1 MSSFASHRAGI
12 KSPAKLGARAK
23 QRIIEARPTTWENEK
38 SEQTANRANLQ
49 SMITTFLTNAG
60 LAPDAP
66 AFWLV
71 FLLGLALAVSIVH
84 AVRLSRRL
92 QQSRIRLA
100 SVEARADT
108 ADTIRQ
114 DLVDERARREA
125 MELGLA
131 AEKAK
136 LEERE
141 KAHGEM
147 SARLDAE
154 FKATTAEMLD
164 NAHKAFFTRT
174 KDTFERYQESA
185 DADGQRRRK
194 ALDDLLKPVSET
206 LVRYEKGLVELRDE
220 QQKSRGELA
229 GHIGELSKST
239 QNVRNE
245 AQKLASA
252 LRAGP
257 KTRGRWGEEQLRN
270 VVEIAGMAAYV
281 DFTEQASH
289 SDGDKRKQPDLVVR
303 LPGGRVVVVDSKVSL
318 GAYLDAMEAD
328 NDDTRAACLARHAD
342 DVWNHV
348 KALSAKDYAA
358 SLRGALDYVVMFLP
372 GENYFSAALEA
383 RPQLYQDAFDR
394 KILIATPTIL
404 IAMLKSAALNWRQE
418 KMNENAEAIAAMAK
432 DLYDSLKRMGDNLS
446 GLGRSIER
454 TVKQYN
460 DVVANVEGRVLPRAR
475 KFADYELPGAQE
487 PIAELSPIEGAPRAL
502 RADKDLLLSEA
513 DPKDLEKKAS

>member
-1 MSSFASHRAGI
+1 
-12 KSPAKLGARAK
+12 
-23 QRIIEARPTTWENEK
+23 
-38 SEQTANRANLQ
+38 
-49 SMITTFLTNAG
+49 MITSILTDAG

-71 FLLGLALAVSIVH
+71 LFLGLTLAVSITQ

-92 QQSRIRLA
+92 QHTRIRIA
-100 SVEARADT
+100 SIEARAEA
-108 ADTIRQ
+108 ADAIGR
-114 DLVDERARREA
+114 DLAEERDRREA
-125 MELGLA
+125 LEVGLA

-141 KAHGEM
+141 KALGETR
-147 SARLDAE
+147 ARLDAE
-154 FKATTAEMLD
+154 FKVATAEMLD
-164 NAHKAFFTRT
+164 NANKAFFART

-206 LVRYEKGLVELRDE
+206 LVRYEKGLSELRDE

-239 QNVRNE
+239 HHVRLE
-245 AQKLASA
+245 AQKLATA

-257 KTRGRWGEEQLRN
+257 KIRGRWGEEQLRN

-281 DFTEQASH
+281 DFTEQVSH
-289 SDGDKRKQPDLVVR
+289 NDGDKRKQPDLVVR

-328 NDDTRAACLARHAD
+328 SDDVRAACLARHAD
-342 DVWNHV
+342 DVWSHV
-348 KALSAKDYAA
+348 KALSSKDYAA

-460 DVVANVEGRVLPRAR
+460 DVIANVEGRVLPRAR

-487 PIAELSPIEGAPRAL
+487 PIAELSPIEGAPRVL

-513 DPKDLEKKAS
+513 NQKNIDKKAS

>member
-1 MSSFASHRAGI
+1 MNSD
-12 KSPAKLGARAK
+12 
-23 QRIIEARPTTWENEK
+23 
-38 SEQTANRANLQ
+38 
-49 SMITTFLTNAG
+49 FLIAMG
-60 LAPDAP
+60 LPP
-66 AFWLV
+66 GQPGLW
-71 FLLGLALAVSIVH
+71 LALALLAVAAYLALRLRITH
-84 AVRLSRRL
+84 KKAQIQHQILDHVRLD
-92 QQSRIRLA
+92 LA
-100 SVEARADT
+100 GVRARADE
-108 ADTIRQ
+108 
-114 DLVDERARREA
+114 VDNLKASLEAERAARGAVEA
-125 MELGLA
+125 AQAATMATLA
-131 AEKAK
+131 
-136 LEERE
+136 ERE
-141 KAHGEM
+141 RAVKDM
-147 SARLDAE
+147 QTRLDAE

-164 NAHKAFFTRT
+164 GAHKAFLERA
-174 KDTFERYQESA
+174 KATFDHYSQNANNEGE
-185 DADGQRRRK
+185 RRRK

-206 LVRYEKGLVELRDE
+206 LVRYEKGLAELRDE

-328 NDDTRAACLARHAD
+328 TDEERAKCLVRHAD

-454 TVKQYN
+454 SVKQYN
-460 DVVANVEGRVLPRAR
+460 DVIANVEGRVLPRAR